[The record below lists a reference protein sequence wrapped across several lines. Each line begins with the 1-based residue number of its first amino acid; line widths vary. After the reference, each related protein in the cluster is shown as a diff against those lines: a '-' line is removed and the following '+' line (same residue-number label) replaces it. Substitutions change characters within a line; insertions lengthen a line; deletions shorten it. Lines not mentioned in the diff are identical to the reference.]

1 MSDKPKVG
9 FYWCASCGGCEE
21 AVVDLAEGVLDVVQA
36 VDIVFWP
43 CAMDFKKS
51 DVEAMAD
58 GSIVVTFINGAIRNT
73 EQEEMVHMLRK
84 KSQFIIAF
92 GSCAHMGGIP
102 SLANQFAKEEILRF
116 VYDEAP
122 SMTNPG
128 KTRPEME
135 HTTEG
140 HALTLPAMHNV
151 VRTLDQVIDVDYY
164 IPGCPPTPALLS
176 GAVTALLTGKL
187 PPKGS
192 ILAPTI
198 ALCEECPKKETKPE
212 DLQFTEFKRPHLVNI
227 DPDKC
232 LLAQGIV
239 CMGPATRGGCGALC
253 ITGNMPCSGCF
264 GPTPQVVDQ
273 GAKMLSALAS
283 SVTAQDEAGIEKT
296 LSTIPDPV
304 GTFYRYGLAGSMLRR
319 KLPS

>member
-1 MSDKPKVG
+1 MPDKPKVG

-21 AVVDLAEGVLDVVQA
+21 AVVDLAEGVLDVVAA
-36 VDIVFWP
+36 VDIIFWP

-58 GSIVVTFINGAIRNT
+58 KSIVVTFINGAIRNT

-84 KSQFIIAF
+84 KSQVIIAF

-102 SLANQFAKEEILRF
+102 SLANEFAKEEILRF

-135 HTTEG
+135 HTIDG
-140 HALTLPAMHNV
+140 HTLTLPSMHNV
-151 VRTLDQVIDVDYY
+151 VRTLDQVIEVDYY
-164 IPGCPPTPALLS
+164 IPGCPPTPKLLS
-176 GAVTALLTGKL
+176 DAVTALLTGKL

-192 ILAPTI
+192 ILAPEN
-198 ALCEECPKKETKPE
+198 ALCEECPKKETKP
-212 DLQFTEFKRPHLVNI
+212 DNLQFTEFKRLHLTQI

-239 CMGPATRGGCGALC
+239 CMGLATRGGCGSLC
-253 ITGNMPCSGCF
+253 INGNMPCSGCF
-264 GPTPQVVDQ
+264 GPTPHVIDQ
-273 GAKMLSALAS
+273 GAKILSALSS
-283 SVTAQDEAGIEKT
+283 SVSAMDDEGIEKT
-296 LSTIPDPV
+296 LATIPDPV

-319 KLPS
+319 KLTT